1 MRAIP
6 TILACI
12 ALAAAAA
19 HAQDA
24 YPSRTIT
31 LVVPLSAGSQMDILA
46 RALAENLGKQAN
58 QPVVVLNREGGS
70 MVVGTDAVV
79 KARPDGYTIGFGPDG
94 PLSVQAHLNP
104 ATAIKPQ
111 DLELVCQTN
120 NTALM
125 VVVGPQSPFQTF
137 ADLVAAARKDPGKL
151 NYGTPGNASGMHL
164 LAEAV
169 AAEAGVKFN
178 HVPFKNIGDMTVQTL
193 NGSLDFTVTVPNTL
207 AANGARGMR
216 GLAVTGDTKLLNV
229 PLLREQ
235 GLGKTSPSNAI
246 GVYAPKGIPPQAL
259 DWLRTACKAAVE
271 SPGFTSAATRTWTP
285 VVHAD
290 SAAYAKAVQENS
302 RIAGEL
308 IRKLGITNQ

>member
-1 MRAIP
+1 MRS
-6 TILACI
+6 TIRFL
-12 ALAAAAA
+12 ALAAFAFTA

-46 RALAENLGKQAN
+46 RALAESLGKQAN
-58 QPVVVLNREGGS
+58 QAVVVLNREGGS
-70 MVVGTDAVV
+70 MVVGTDAVA

-104 ATAIKPQ
+104 ATAIKAS

-137 ADLVAAARKDPGKL
+137 ADLVAAAKKDPGKL

-164 LAEAV
+164 LTEAI
-169 AAEAGVKFN
+169 ATEAGVKFN

-207 AANGARGMR
+207 AANSARGMR
-216 GLAVTGDTKLLNV
+216 GLAVTGDTKLQNV
-229 PLLREQ
+229 PLLRDQ
-235 GLGKTSPSNAI
+235 GLGKLSPSNAI
-246 GVYAPKGIPPQAL
+246 GVFAPKGIPAPAL

-271 SPGFTSAATRTWTP
+271 SPGFTAAATKTWTP
-285 VVHAD
+285 VVYAD
-290 SAAYAKAVQENS
+290 SATYAKAVQDNS

-308 IRKLGITNQ
+308 IRKLGITGQ